1 MIVIL
6 FTMLDGVMPDVVD
19 PRRVWLV
26 IGGELLLFDAPAI
39 AIFIYLIRSA
49 FS

>member
-6 FTMLDGVMPDVVD
+6 FAMLDGVMPDEVY
-19 PRRVWLV
+19 PRGIWLV
-26 IGGELLLFDAPAI
+26 VAGELLLFDAPAI